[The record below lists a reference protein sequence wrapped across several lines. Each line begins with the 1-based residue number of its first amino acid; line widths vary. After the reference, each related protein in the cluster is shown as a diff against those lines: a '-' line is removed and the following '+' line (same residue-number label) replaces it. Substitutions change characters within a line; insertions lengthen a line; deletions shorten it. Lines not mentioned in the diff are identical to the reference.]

1 MQPKNIS
8 CVFYLKFFFI
18 VDSGSLI
25 RYFLCESS
33 QVSEWVSKWKN
44 LVVNSTCKNKIKK
57 EKKVTQF
64 EWKFSSR
71 FIFLFLCLA
80 QISVFPIFFSPPPH
94 SPTFHLFFSALNCKV
109 PKFEYKK
116 NLLISSWILNLIGF
130 RFYDFRWREMGMMI
144 FVCFFSYFLCL

>member
-57 EKKVTQF
+57 EKKLRNLNENSRHVLFSFFCASLKFQF
-64 EWKFSSR
+64 FQYFFFLLLLTHLP
-71 FIFLFLCLA
+71 FISFFQLSIAKSLSLNIKKSPDLVMNFEFNW
-80 QISVFPIFFSPPPH
+80 FPI
-94 SPTFHLFFSALNCKV
+94 L
-109 PKFEYKK
+109 
-116 NLLISSWILNLIGF
+116 
-130 RFYDFRWREMGMMI
+130 
-144 FVCFFSYFLCL
+144 

>member
-57 EKKVTQF
+57 EKKLRNLNENSRHVLFSFFCASLKFQF
-64 EWKFSSR
+64 F
-71 FIFLFLCLA
+71 
-80 QISVFPIFFSPPPH
+80 QYFFSPPPH
-94 SPTFHLFFSALNCKV
+94 SPTFHLFFQLSIAKSLSLNIKKSPDLV
-109 PKFEYKK
+109 MNFEF
-116 NLLISSWILNLIGF
+116 NWFPIL
-130 RFYDFRWREMGMMI
+130 
-144 FVCFFSYFLCL
+144 